1 MVFTQ
6 NGFSFSFFLFLTE
19 NFYCKEKKRITKRDK
34 ILQQLREKDA
44 QGKDLTSF
52 VRVILNVA
60 QSIKSIIVR
69 LWTVMM
75 KMTCQK
81 WIWVDK

>member
-1 MVFTQ
+1 MKTFTAR
-6 NGFSFSFFLFLTE
+6 
-19 NFYCKEKKRITKRDK
+19 KKKRITKRDK

-81 WIWVDK
+81 WIWMDK